1 MWNQTDLERGQSRS
15 VIRELFAYGQKL
27 KAERGEDA
35 VCDFSLGNPATPP
48 PEAVLDA
55 FRRLCTSA
63 DPTSLHVYTSA
74 EGDPG
79 VRARI
84 AEVLTAR
91 TGVPHTAGELFLTA
105 GAAPAL
111 CTVVHALTEAP
122 GDEFIALAPYFPEY
136 AVFSSVAGGTLRVCP
151 ARRDLTP
158 DIEALPRLISP
169 RTRAVFL
176 NSPNN
181 PSGVVYDRACL
192 SDIAACLTERSRE
205 IGHPVYLISDEPYR
219 ELVYGGAE
227 VPYVPALYPH
237 TVVCYSYSK
246 SLSLPGDRIG
256 YILVPASCPDAR
268 ALLTAVAGAART
280 LGHVC
285 APSLLQRVVGEA
297 ADALPNL
304 AFYDRNRRVL
314 YEGLIS
320 IGYTCVPPRGA
331 FYLLLRA
338 PGGDAAAFSDVA
350 KTREGLLL
358 VPCDAF
364 GLPGY
369 LRLAYCVSPAV
380 IERALPRFRRL
391 AERFL

>member
-1 MWNQTDLERGQSRS
+1 MWNQTAFERGRSRS
-15 VIRELFAYGQKL
+15 VIRELFAYGQKV
-27 KAERGEDA
+27 KAERGEEA

-48 PEAVLDA
+48 PPAVLDA
-55 FRRLCTSA
+55 FRRLCESG
-63 DPTSLHVYTSA
+63 DPTVLHGYTSA
-74 EGDPG
+74 EGDPA

-84 AEVLTAR
+84 AEVLTSR
-91 TGVPHTAGELFLTA
+91 TGIPHAAEDLFLTA

-111 CTVVHALTEAP
+111 CTVVCALTEAP
-122 GDEFIALAPYFPEY
+122 EDEFIALAPYFPEY
-136 AVFSSVAGGTLRVCP
+136 EVFASVGGGVLRVCP
-151 ARRDLTP
+151 ARSDLTP
-158 DIEALPRLISP
+158 DIEALSRLISP

-192 SDIAACLTERSRE
+192 AEIADCLTARSRE

-219 ELVYGGAE
+219 ELVYDGVE
-227 VPYVPALYPH
+227 VPYVPALYAH

-256 YILVPASCPDAR
+256 YILVPESCPDAR
-268 ALLTAVAGAART
+268 GLFSAVAGAART

-297 ADALPNL
+297 ADALPDL
-304 AFYDRNRRVL
+304 AFYDRNRRAL
-314 YEGLIS
+314 FEGLTAM
-320 IGYTCVPPRGA
+320 GYTCVPPRGA

-338 PGGDAAAFSDVA
+338 PGGDAPAFSEIA

-358 VPCDAF
+358 VPCDTF

-369 LRLAYCVSPAV
+369 LRLAYCVAPEV

-391 AERFL
+391 AQSLF